1 MNISQRSPAVFVRLS
16 LGLAVLG
23 LCACGEADVPFAPD
37 ASLNASAAYATL
49 AAGTYETRTP
59 LLLPSG
65 ESVYL
70 VGVYFGA
77 EPREPTYLAQV
88 GVSAGAASRLLMEQ
102 DGYTYAGGEIAFA
115 ALVERGTVRDG
126 GRLLDVT
133 VMIDG
138 AAMSITLARKQVP

>member
-16 LGLAVLG
+16 LVLAVLG
-23 LCACGEADVPFAPD
+23 LGACGEADGPLAPD
-37 ASLNASAAYATL
+37 ASLNAPAAYATL

-133 VMIDG
+133 LVVDEQRMEVR
-138 AAMSITLARKQVP
+138 LARR